1 MLKLKAACICPGK
14 GAGRKFN
21 MRSQIYDFSDNLSS
35 AKCGNLVG
43 SRIYSRA
50 WVVGPLHRKSANLMS
65 DSARFYAD
73 VNTSEKLTFAAHAH
87 QLRDAGLAVI
97 PLAAGDCADLGD
109 RAGKK
114 PLTTGFEK
122 WKGRPSHKTIDG
134 WAKKFPDANVGYV
147 PGLSG
152 LVAIDDDGGAG
163 ELIRETFGDTPGRI
177 KSRRGAHY
185 LYAKPKGMMPG
196 VVDLRKFGINAD
208 LKHGNTIA
216 IAPPS
221 SHRSGH
227 VYEWQDCGPEVLQ
240 DLPPFRV
247 DLLQK
252 LLDSRKQPSQD
263 QKKADAGFRSG
274 SRKMALNDHLA
285 KNASWA
291 DSFDEVLDVAVS
303 WNDDYLAKY
312 GIDKLSEGEVMQ
324 IAAAVWKDL
333 KAGKLER
340 WHGRRSTVRTDL
352 DEMHELAGYGKDGT
366 AAFMLL
372 MKLRGE
378 HGGRMAR
385 NETFA
390 LNQVAMAKAG
400 TIPNWTRYD
409 YEKARTVLLSA
420 GKLEIVKAHSNEKSG
435 RQPTRYRLTRSQG
448 ARAV

>member
-1 MLKLKAACICPGK
+1 MLKMEAACICPGK
-14 GAGRKFN
+14 DAGRKN
-21 MRSQIYDFSDNLSS
+21 QSRSQIYDFSDNLSS
-35 AKCGNLVG
+35 TECGNLVG
-43 SRIYSRA
+43 SRIFSRA
-50 WVVGPLHRKSANLMS
+50 LVVGPLHLKSAKHMS
-65 DSARFYAD
+65 NSARFEEN
-73 VNTSEKLTFAAHAH
+73 VNTSEKLTFATYAH

-97 PLAAGDCADLGD
+97 PLAAGDCAELGD

-134 WAKKFPDANVGYV
+134 WCKKFPDANVGYV

-163 ELIRETFGDTPGRI
+163 ELIRETFGDTHGRI

-185 LYAKPKGMMPG
+185 LYQKPRGQMPG
-196 VVDLRKFGINAD
+196 VVDLRAFGINAD
-208 LKHGNTIA
+208 LKHGNSIA

-227 VYEWQDCGPEVLQ
+227 VYEWLDCGPDVLQ

-252 LLDSRKQPSQD
+252 LLDSRKVKTQD

-274 SRKMALNDHLA
+274 SRKMALNDHLV

-291 DSFDEVLDVAVS
+291 DSFDEVLDVAMT
-303 WNDDYLAKY
+303 WNDDHLTKY
-312 GIDKLSEGEVMQ
+312 GIEKLEEGEVMQ

-340 WHGRRSTVRTDL
+340 WHGRRATVRSNLSEIDQ
-352 DEMHELAGYGKDGT
+352 LAAISKDGM
-366 AAFMLL
+366 AAYMLL

-409 YEKARTVLLSA
+409 YEKARAVLLKA
-420 GKLEIVKAHSNEKSG
+420 GMLEIVETPSNSRAG
-435 RQPTRYRLTRSQG
+435 RQPTRYKLASGRG
-448 ARAV
+448 AGAV